1 MSDPSPHQFLNPASW
16 KPARG
21 YANGVAA
28 SGRMLFLGGMIG
40 WNGQQEF
47 ETDDFIEQVGQTL
60 RNIVEVLAEAGA
72 RPEHL
77 VRLTWYVTDRDE
89 YVGRLKELI
98 IRSGFNVY
106 PAEVE
111 AALNEFPAVYR
122 AALGSHFPAMALV
135 QVVALVERRAKV
147 EIEATAVVP
156 E

>member
-1 MSDPSPHQFLNPASW
+1 MSSPHEFLNPASW

-21 YANGVAA
+21 YSNGVAA
-28 SGRMLFLGGMIG
+28 SGRTLYLGGMIG

-47 ETDDFIEQVGQTL
+47 ETDDFIGQTAQAL

-72 RPEHL
+72 GPEHL

-89 YVGRLKELI
+89 YVARLPEM
-98 IRSGFNVY
+98 G
-106 PAEVE
+106 
-111 AALNEFPAVYR
+111 AVYR
-122 AALGSHFPAMALV
+122 EIIGKHFPAMALV

-156 E
+156 